1 MNIKALVYA
10 RYSTSV
16 KIHSVVKEESNRTI
30 AADIEKVSLTYNLVT
45 TQDQSSQSKDQ

>member
-10 RYSTSV
+10 RYSTSA

-30 AADIEKVSLTYNLVT
+30 AADIEKVALPYNLVT
-45 TQDQSSQSKDQ
+45 PQDQGPQSKNQ